1 MKETVKRFIMSFSY
15 EEKRKRQ
22 YEEYQKRKDTL
33 RSMSKEER
41 VFQYIKLNADYEYQ
55 KNIFNVLLAA
65 SVPLFLNLGFMFWN
79 FMKNVCMYACT
90 LETGGMEVVKIE
102 FVIAAV
108 IVLFVLFL
116 VFMILGQKTKTLKN
130 IRKDQDIICA
140 VSKTKR
146 MKTGTLSTLKKMEN
160 RFRKKFLAETRMHWQ
175 ITRCL
180 HVRMHSSGCVK
191 S

>member
-90 LETGGMEVVKIE
+90 LETGGMEVVKI
-102 FVIAAV
+102 AAV

-140 VSKTKR
+140 VSKEIEK
-146 MKTGTLSTLKKMEN
+146 EE
-160 RFRKKFLAETRMHWQ
+160 LARGK
-175 ITRCL
+175 I
-180 HVRMHSSGCVK
+180 
-191 S
+191 

>member
-90 LETGGMEVVKIE
+90 LETGGMEMVKIGTAIALMVVFFILFIIFLLVHQKMKE
-102 FVIAAV
+102 LKRIRNELSTVIFVI
-108 IVLFVLFL
+108 
-116 VFMILGQKTKTLKN
+116 KE
-130 IRKDQDIICA
+130 
-140 VSKTKR
+140 
-146 MKTGTLSTLKKMEN
+146 MEDV
-160 RFRKKFLAETRMHWQ
+160 E
-175 ITRCL
+175 
-180 HVRMHSSGCVK
+180 
-191 S
+191 

>member
-1 MKETVKRFIMSFSY
+1 MKETVKRFNMSFSY

-79 FMKNVCMYACT
+79 FMK
-90 LETGGMEVVKIE
+90 
-102 FVIAAV
+102 
-108 IVLFVLFL
+108 FL
-116 VFMILGQKTKTLKN
+116 RRTEDWKN
-130 IRKDQDIICA
+130 TP
-140 VSKTKR
+140 SGKR
-146 MKTGTLSTLKKMEN
+146 
-160 RFRKKFLAETRMHWQ
+160 TRSMPH
-175 ITRCL
+175 C
-180 HVRMHSSGCVK
+180 
-191 S
+191 